1 MAKRGSNTDD
11 VETSKRFKKEV
22 KVKITA
28 DEVTEKDH
36 QIRKNL
42 TKVANLEEDMRPLK
56 EKIAKLL
63 KDNKQ
68 LRLDCE
74 TETEDKTMYVVNEF
88 HFKRNEVV
96 VKRDDNGDVVEKRTM
111 TDEEKQEFMPEM
123 GGSRGGLKA
132 VPEDE
137 GEDPEPN

>member
-1 MAKRGSNTDD
+1 MAKKSSSEDI
-11 VETSKRFKKEV
+11 ETSKRFKKEV

-88 HFKRNEVV
+88 HFKRNEVL
-96 VKRDDNGDVVEKRTM
+96 VKRDDNGEVVEKRTM

-123 GGSRGGLKA
+123 GVGRGLKS

>member
-1 MAKRGSNTDD
+1 MAKRGTEDI
-11 VETSKRFKKEV
+11 EISKRFKKEV

-111 TDEEKQEFMPEM
+111 TEEEKQEFMPEM
-123 GGSRGGLKA
+123 GGSRGGLKS
-132 VPEDE
+132 VPEDG
-137 GEDPEPN
+137 GEDPN